1 MEEQAATTNEISRS
15 VTQAASGSGE
25 IATNISVVASAAA
38 SSNEV
43 LVQMNVS
50 VAELA
55 RMSTELHQ
63 KVADFHY

>member
-1 MEEQAATTNEISRS
+1 M
-15 VTQAASGSGE
+15 TQAASGSGE